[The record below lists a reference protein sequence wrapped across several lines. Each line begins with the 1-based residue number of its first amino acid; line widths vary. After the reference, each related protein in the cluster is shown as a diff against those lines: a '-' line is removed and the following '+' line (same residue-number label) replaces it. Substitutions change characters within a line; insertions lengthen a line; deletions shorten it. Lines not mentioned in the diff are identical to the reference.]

1 MDTTEILISWFI
13 VGNPNPMDA
22 ITIRI
27 IIITILIAREWSK
40 TDHRAVQ
47 IQSRSGN
54 VHLSASQYAASCS
67 SSCISTH
74 TTRNVVRSAI
84 SAGSIATTN
93 DALDTRWALC
103 MSMTPPLPLS
113 SRPSSASDA
122 SSTCK
127 TCVVPPGPQSTSL
140 FILGTWW
147 LSGLQCNGLGF
158 QDWAAIFAQRLNA
171 MSYSWFQTGHKKI
184 RNLASFIGPVSLITA
199 WSCQWLT
206 HSVLLRL
213 NWETIAVENVNENL
227 LALLLLLPML
237 VSTEWLATVWWQ
249 LCNSLATAFHSLDTV
264 FSLVKTQS

>member
-1 MDTTEILISWFI
+1 MDITEIFKSWFI

-67 SSCISTH
+67 SSSCIISTH
-74 TTRNVVRSAI
+74 TTRNLVRSAI

-93 DALDTRWALC
+93 DASDTRWALC
-103 MSMTPPLPLS
+103 MSMTPPLAPIKPPPFCIWCFFNLQNLCS
-113 SRPSSASDA
+113 
-122 SSTCK
+122 
-127 TCVVPPGPQSTSL
+127 PGPWSTSL

-171 MSYSWFQTGHKKI
+171 MSCSWFQTGHKKSGNWHFY
-184 RNLASFIGPVSLITA
+184 RTWVWSL
-199 WSCQWLT
+199 
-206 HSVLLRL
+206 RG
-213 NWETIAVENVNENL
+213 
-227 LALLLLLPML
+227 L
-237 VSTEWLATVWWQ
+237 VS
-249 LCNSLATAFHSLDTV
+249 D
-264 FSLVKTQS
+264 

>member
-1 MDTTEILISWFI
+1 MDTTEILKSGFI

-127 TCVVPPGPQSTSL
+127 TCVVPAPNPHHFSYWAPGDWVGYNVTDSAFKIELQFLHNDWTQCL
-140 FILGTWW
+140 ILGFKQGTKKSGTWHL
-147 LSGLQCNGLGF
+147 LSDLWVWSL
-158 QDWAAIFAQRLNA
+158 
-171 MSYSWFQTGHKKI
+171 H
-184 RNLASFIGPVSLITA
+184 GPVS
-199 WSCQWLT
+199 
-206 HSVLLRL
+206 
-213 NWETIAVENVNENL
+213 
-227 LALLLLLPML
+227 
-237 VSTEWLATVWWQ
+237 
-249 LCNSLATAFHSLDTV
+249 D
-264 FSLVKTQS
+264 